1 MKIKKQTKRYWEN
14 INKRKVEWSIL
25 KIRQGYKD
33 IRAVLEIFCTKNTL
47 FIKKMPQSPKNIADK
62 YVKQKVL
69 EMQTELNK

>member
-1 MKIKKQTKRYWEN
+1 MKIKKQTKSYWEN

-33 IRAVLEIFCTKNTL
+33 IRDGLEIFCTKNAL
-47 FIKKMPQSPKNIADK
+47 FMKKMPQSPKGTADK